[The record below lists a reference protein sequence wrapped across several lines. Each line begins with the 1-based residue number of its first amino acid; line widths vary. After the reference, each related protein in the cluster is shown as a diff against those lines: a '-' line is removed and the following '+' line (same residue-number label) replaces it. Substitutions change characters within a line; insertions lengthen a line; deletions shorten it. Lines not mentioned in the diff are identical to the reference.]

1 MRASV
6 VLIVT
11 FISNS
16 SPMSSESENRSTR
29 PLRLRLLRWLIGSVG
44 LPTVVL
50 FVLTSSVGCFNA
62 DALIEA
68 RRTIVKRTSLEEVD
82 LGRFRV
88 TLPHAAEKTENAEL
102 YFHVFGQVA
111 NRDLDKVKKSIERNG
126 PEIRHSM
133 LIAARMMTAEQL
145 EDPQLKDLRQ
155 SFAKVVNKTLEGDP
169 VQSVGFYRFGY
180 MNF

>member
-1 MRASV
+1 MVAVRGKCAAI

-11 FISNS
+11 LIRNGSAMTNA
-16 SPMSSESENRSTR
+16 SEKPSHRQRLVRAIFLPAMLLCMATST
-29 PLRLRLLRWLIGSVG
+29 
-44 LPTVVL
+44 T
-50 FVLTSSVGCFNA
+50 GCFNA

-68 RRTIVKRTSLEEVD
+68 RRTIVMRTRLEEVD
-82 LGRFRV
+82 LGKFRV

-111 NRDLDKVKKSIERNG
+111 NRDLTKVQEAIGKNG

-133 LIAARMMTAEQL
+133 LIAARRMTAEQL
-145 EDPQLKDLRQ
+145 EDPQLNALRQ
-155 SFAKVVNKTLEGDP
+155 SFAKVVNETLEGEP